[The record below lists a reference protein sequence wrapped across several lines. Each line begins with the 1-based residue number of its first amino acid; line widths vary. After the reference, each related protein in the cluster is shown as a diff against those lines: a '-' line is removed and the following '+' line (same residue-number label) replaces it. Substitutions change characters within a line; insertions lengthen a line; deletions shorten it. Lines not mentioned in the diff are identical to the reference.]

1 MYRTTFQPKT
11 FDKTRIKTILYI
23 FLVLFVIVELK
34 LFSIQ
39 VLSHKKYEKLAYDQH
54 WTHQEIPAARGDI
67 LTSDGYLLAGT
78 QYNYLMYGE
87 PNRITD
93 KYATAHTLAEIV
105 SRLKKENKEKLNPEV
120 EEKSEDLFAFYY
132 DKYYTMLDKNL
143 MWIGLE
149 KGLTPLEKEEIEKAN
164 IVGIGFEEDPTRYY
178 PEGSLS
184 SHVIGFIAS
193 KEDGEKTGYF
203 GIEGKF
209 NEDLKG
215 KPGKVIQEIDALGN
229 PILAGGYQK
238 SSPTSGRDIVLTIN
252 RTVQYLVE
260 KKLKEGVEK
269 YGAVSGTVIVMDPST
284 GEVLAIAN
292 YPTYYPSDFKIP
304 ESDFEKD
311 ADYRKVVE
319 KKNLAIS
326 QTYEPGSV
334 MKPLTVAVGIDLGL
348 MTPDT
353 TFEDNGPVWY
363 YEYKI
368 DNWNGQHHG
377 TQNLIQLLQK
387 SNNIGASWVG
397 HQVGAKRLY
406 EYLQNFGI
414 GTITGIDLEGEDTGL
429 LSNYK
434 DWSDIG
440 LANISFGQGISTTPL
455 QVLNSFNALVN
466 GGYLMEPK
474 IISKVIDDER
484 NEVLDIP
491 SKIVKRVI
499 KEETSKTLVSML
511 EQAASGGEASYFV
524 SKQYKIAGK
533 TGTAQI
539 PVDGKYDPNKTN
551 GTFIG
556 YLSGS
561 KKFSMIVKLEEPRPK
576 IYAAET
582 AVPVWMDIANELV
595 KYYGIVPDKV
605 D

>member
-1 MYRTTFQPKT
+1 MYRTTFQAKKQ
-11 FDKTRIKTILYI
+11 DHYRIRTLQYVFI
-23 FLVLFVIVELK
+23 VLFLIVDFK
-34 LFSIQ
+34 LFTTQ
-39 VLSHKKYEKLAYDQH
+39 VLGHQKYEKLAYDQH
-54 WTHQEIPAARGDI
+54 WTQQEIPAARGDI

-93 KYATAHTLAEIV
+93 KYSIAHKLAEIV
-105 SRLKKENKEKLNPEV
+105 SKLKADAKKMEKDNDV
-120 EEKSEDLFAFYY
+120 KSEDLFSYYY
-132 DKYYTMLDKNL
+132 DKYYKMLDQNL

-149 KGLTPLEKEEIEKAN
+149 KGLTPLEKEEIDKAN
-164 IVGIGFEEDPTRYY
+164 IVGIGFEEDPVRYY

-184 SHVIGFIAS
+184 SHILGFIAS
-193 KEDGEKTGYF
+193 SENGEKTGYF

-215 KPGKVIQEIDALGN
+215 KPGRVVQEIDALGN
-229 PILAGGYQK
+229 PILAGGYKK
-238 SSPTSGRDIVLTIN
+238 SDPSSGRDVVLTIN

-260 KKLKEGVEK
+260 KKLTEGVQK
-269 YGAVSGTVIVMDPST
+269 YGAVSGTAIVMDPAT
-284 GEVLAIAN
+284 GDILAMAN
-292 YPTYYPSDFKIP
+292 YPTYYPNDFKIP
-304 ESDFEKD
+304 ENEFEKD
-311 ADYRKVVE
+311 TDFRKAVE
-319 KKNLAIS
+319 KRNLAIS

-334 MKPLTVAVGIDLGL
+334 MKPLTVAAGIDLGL
-348 MTPDT
+348 MTPET

-387 SNNIGASWVG
+387 SNNIGAAWVG
-397 HQVGAKRLY
+397 HQVGAKKLY
-406 EYLQNFGI
+406 EHLKNFGI
-414 GTITGIDLEGEDTGL
+414 GSITGIDLEGEDTGL

-434 DWSDIG
+434 EWSDIG

-466 GGYLMEPK
+466 GGYLIEPK
-474 IISKVIDDER
+474 IISKVIDDEKG
-484 NEVLDIP
+484 ETLDIP
-491 SKIVKRVI
+491 TKIVRRVI

-511 EQAASGGEASYFV
+511 EEAASGGEASYFV

-539 PVDGKYDPNKTN
+539 PVNGEYDPNKTN

-556 YLSGS
+556 YMSGS
-561 KKFSMIVKLEEPRPK
+561 KRFSMIVKLEEPRPK

-595 KYYGIVPDKV
+595 KYYGIVPDKE
-605 D
+605 